1 MLRPSD
7 VPAGPGVYVLR
18 LADGKGVYVGQ
29 SDNMRSRCEQH
40 ARRKDNPFVRSR
52 GGVAR
57 VEEPLTLRRQQRE
70 GWSLLEW
77 EKQETLERVLTEPGG
92 VDDVR
97 GWQFSSLELKYSK
110 LAALK
115 ENLLGLGDRC
125 NRCGRVGHFASACP
139 RQPQEP
145 WLRRLEQR
153 MADARAKEDAEAA
166 GARGGGSRAS
176 SGGFCI
182 RCRQSTS
189 KLDSKKPLCREC
201 FDVWSQYQNVD
212 YREKYCHACGAKDKT
227 TFARPM
233 CAGCYSMY
241 GDSGDEQTSS
251 EYASDESGDSD
262 SSDDSGFFGF
272 CIRCGQSASELD
284 SEQPFCSECFHV
296 WSQYKNVDYREK
308 YCHAC
313 GAKDKT
319 TFARPMCASCYST
332 ALDRRE
338 RERDESGD
346 SDSSDDWTKSWP
358 GDDGHGS
365 RSNYSSAKRAR
376 TWRFR

>member
-1 MLRPSD
+1 MRSTRFCSSRGRRSPGWSRSQSGCGRARARGAAEGGAVRGRVGGGCQRVAAPRRRAHAHSRDGARGTLGAMLRPSD

-18 LADGKGVYVGQ
+18 LADGKGIYVGQ

-57 VEEPLTLRRQQRE
+57 VEEPLTLRRALRD

-233 CAGCYSMY
+233 CA
-241 GDSGDEQTSS
+241 
-251 EYASDESGDSD
+251 
-262 SSDDSGFFGF
+262 
-272 CIRCGQSASELD
+272 
-284 SEQPFCSECFHV
+284 
-296 WSQYKNVDYREK
+296 
-308 YCHAC
+308 
-313 GAKDKT
+313 
-319 TFARPMCASCYST
+319 SCYST

-346 SDSSDDWTKSWP
+346 SDSSDDSWF

-365 RSNYSSAKRAR
+365 RSFYSSAKRTR
-376 TWRFR
+376 ILRFR